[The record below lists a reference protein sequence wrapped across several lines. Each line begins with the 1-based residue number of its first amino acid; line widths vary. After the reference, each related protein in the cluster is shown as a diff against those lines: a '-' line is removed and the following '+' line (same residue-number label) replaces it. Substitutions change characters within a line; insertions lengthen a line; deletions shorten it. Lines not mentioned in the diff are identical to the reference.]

1 VVLDFGGVLDGYCC
15 DITRT
20 VSVGPASERARHL
33 YDAVHA
39 AHQAAVA
46 SVRPGVQTTVVDA
59 AARSVLEA
67 KGLGPNFGHGTGH
80 GLGLDV
86 HEDPRVG
93 KPRSDLEP
101 VTLEAGMVFTIE
113 PGAYV
118 AGFGG
123 VRIEDDVLVTTDG
136 CEVLTRPRRDL
147 LSV

>member
-1 VVLDFGGVLDGYCC
+1 VLDGYCS

-20 VSVGPASERARHL
+20 VSVGPPSPRARDL
-33 YDAVHA
+33 YYAVHEA
-39 AHQAAVA
+39 QQAAIAV
-46 SVRPGVQTTVVDA
+46 VKPGVLTTAVDA

-93 KPRSDLEP
+93 KPRPDVDPVALE
-101 VTLEAGMVFTIE
+101 VGMVFTIE

-123 VRIEDDVLVTTDG
+123 VRIEDDVLVTADG
-136 CEVLTRPRRDL
+136 CEILTRPDREL
-147 LSV
+147 LSL